1 MKVAAAAESRELQP
15 RKVDAGTLCAAAE
28 LKLISAP
35 QRVLADRNEA
45 TRRGRQT
52 MSKGNVTTNHGS
64 IRRWAEERG
73 GTPATV
79 KRTAGDHEPGI
90 LRLDFEPRD
99 ESLEPIEWD
108 EFFEKFDK
116 EDLAFLHQDRT
127 ESGELSRFHKFI
139 NRSSSH

>member
-1 MKVAAAAESRELQP
+1 
-15 RKVDAGTLCAAAE
+15 
-28 LKLISAP
+28 
-35 QRVLADRNEA
+35 
-45 TRRGRQT
+45 
-52 MSKGNVTTNHGS
+52 MSNGNTTTDHES

-79 KRTAGDHEPGI
+79 KRTKEGGEPGV

-99 ESLEPIEWD
+99 ESLEPIGWD

-127 ESGELSRFHKFI
+127 ESGQLSRFHKFV
-139 NRSSSH
+139 NRSSAR

>member
-1 MKVAAAAESRELQP
+1 
-15 RKVDAGTLCAAAE
+15 
-28 LKLISAP
+28 
-35 QRVLADRNEA
+35 
-45 TRRGRQT
+45 
-52 MSKGNVTTNHGS
+52 MSNGKTTTNHES

-79 KRTAGDHEPGI
+79 KRTKEGDEPGV

-99 ESLEPIEWD
+99 ESLEPIGWD

-127 ESGELSRFHKFI
+127 ESGQLSRFHKFV
-139 NRSSSH
+139 NRSSAQ

>member
-1 MKVAAAAESRELQP
+1 
-15 RKVDAGTLCAAAE
+15 
-28 LKLISAP
+28 
-35 QRVLADRNEA
+35 
-45 TRRGRQT
+45 
-52 MSKGNVTTNHGS
+52 MSNSNITTDHGS

-79 KRTAGDHEPGI
+79 KQTKEHGEPGI

-99 ESLEPIEWD
+99 ESLEPIGWD

-116 EDLAFLHQDRT
+116 EGLAFLHQDRT
-127 ESGELSRFHKFI
+127 EAGELSRFHKFV

>member
-1 MKVAAAAESRELQP
+1 
-15 RKVDAGTLCAAAE
+15 
-28 LKLISAP
+28 
-35 QRVLADRNEA
+35 
-45 TRRGRQT
+45 
-52 MSKGNVTTNHGS
+52 MSNGKTTTDHES

-79 KRTAGDHEPGI
+79 KRTKEGGEPGV

-99 ESLEPIEWD
+99 ESLEPIGWN

-127 ESGELSRFHKFI
+127 ESGELSRFHKFV
-139 NRSSSH
+139 NRSSAQ